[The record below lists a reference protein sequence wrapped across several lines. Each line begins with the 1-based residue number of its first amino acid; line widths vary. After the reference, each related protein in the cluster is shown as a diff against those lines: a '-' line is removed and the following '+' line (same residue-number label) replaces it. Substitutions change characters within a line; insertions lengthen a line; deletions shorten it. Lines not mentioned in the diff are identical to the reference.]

1 MNARSAGPLA
11 TAVILIACSGPTTPS
26 PAASVGPGE
35 SSPPASPS
43 AAPSVFV
50 PTWEPTGLGFDL
62 DHNLVATDCI
72 GGYVYRVDLVGGAT
86 VIAGTG
92 VSSVAGGLGDEVVPA
107 LEADIHCPADVAIN
121 DRGLMYVVDHAN
133 NRIRVIDRNGLIT
146 TVIGSGPIGT
156 GSDNGLLA
164 GDGRPALDATLQ
176 EPWGIAFGP
185 DGLLYFAD
193 RDNHAI
199 RTVDS
204 NGVIATMAGTGD
216 RGFSGD
222 GGLAIEAELSRPQ
235 GVAVDG
241 DGNLFFSD
249 ADNHVIRR
257 VDPSGLITTVVG
269 TGEAGNSGDGGPGT
283 QAQIADPTGMVFDA
297 DGNLYFV
304 DDQAHVVRRVDLD
317 GIISTVAGTGQAGFS
332 GDGGPGT
339 QAALNTPTDI
349 AFDDDGNLF
358 IADGGNHRIRV
369 LRPDGRLETFSTG
382 PVPAP

>member
-1 MNARSAGPLA
+1 
-11 TAVILIACSGPTTPS
+11 
-26 PAASVGPGE
+26 
-35 SSPPASPS
+35 
-43 AAPSVFV
+43 
-50 PTWEPTGLGFDL
+50 
-62 DHNLVATDCI
+62 
-72 GGYVYRVDLVGGAT
+72 
-86 VIAGTG
+86 
-92 VSSVAGGLGDEVVPA
+92 
-107 LEADIHCPADVAIN
+107 
-121 DRGLMYVVDHAN
+121 MYVVDHAN

-249 ADNHVIRR
+249 SDNHVIRR